1 MDSEYLKGNLGKC
14 LAEGLAEVAERQP
27 ADPIL
32 FLAHWLYKWDA
43 NLKDAEE
50 KKTHLAI
57 LEQEWVKAREEAQRQ
72 EKLREEERKISE
84 DLEECRKLEYD
95 KRTDPVM
102 PAMTATAED
111 NNPVMAEKPNSPDP
125 ENQECAE
132 EPQTE
137 APQNEPEVNLTD
149 NVSSPESSH
158 TKPLE
163 ATGSSASEVLS
174 TEVTDESG
182 ETPAENAEPEGRREE
197 TEEAG
202 PSSSQV
208 EEKTSTNQ
216 TEEIEAGRHEDE
228 LVDHTDA
235 TESEQNGASHQNP
248 GREAEDSDKIEQ
260 PDDKHSPHSPEP
272 PLTDKVDED
281 EAGHLETPSAQQS
294 EDLKPETTSAEE
306 RVNDVEQETQKSSSP
321 PPQDQETESDG
332 QGTRDAAEDL
342 APAGSDLVVEEKTET
357 SQEEP
362 QGSPPDV
369 KDIQEQDKEEEETE
383 QL

>member
-228 LVDHTDA
+228 
-235 TESEQNGASHQNP
+235 
-248 GREAEDSDKIEQ
+248 
-260 PDDKHSPHSPEP
+260 
-272 PLTDKVDED
+272 VDED